1 MRYTSDRALTQARDL
16 PPARV
21 VGAVQRKKSGSTL
34 VRCHRKRRDLIT
46 VNVKKIAGLAG
57 IALVLFFVIAQ
68 PGQAAGLVG
77 NIVDFLRSSA
87 ESVITFVSNVFQG

>member
-1 MRYTSDRALTQARDL
+1 MRYNVKT
-16 PPARV
+16 
-21 VGAVQRKKSGSTL
+21 AV
-34 VRCHRKRRDLIT
+34 VRCHRKRRDLIA

-77 NIVDFLRSSA
+77 NIIDFLRDSA
-87 ESVITFVSNVFQG
+87 ESVITFVSSVFKG